1 MTVSLLGARE
11 MTCDRK
17 DEGEWFMDEG
27 ERPGVVDEA
36 HL

>member
-1 MTVSLLGARE
+1 MTKSLLGARE

-17 DEGEWFMDEG
+17 DEGEWFIGEG

-36 HL
+36 LL